1 MPGKIIVNRNHESV
15 IDAGQTFQ
23 LGGEG
28 AAAGVTVVDFDTD
41 NDTLYGFYTTR
52 AIEIVAVEHIVIEE
66 HACSTQAGIVEITDG
81 TTAYATV
88 TAVDEAAVHTHIS
101 GVVGSAPIIP
111 DNTYVYAKTT
121 TPSTDASAVG
131 GEGYFIVTYK

>member
-1 MPGKIIVNRNHESV
+1 MDKIRVHPYHQVEVNDGKV
-15 IDAGQTFQ
+15 FQ

-28 AAAGVTVVDFDTD
+28 AAAGVTVVDFDSD
-41 NDTLYGFYTTR
+41 NDTLHGFHTTR
-52 AIEIVAVEHIVIEE
+52 DIEIVAVEHIVIEE

-101 GVVGSAPIIP
+101 GVVGSAPKIP
-111 DNTYVYAKTT
+111 SGTMIYAKTT

>member
-1 MPGKIIVNRNHESV
+1 MVDTIKVHPFHKVEINDGKV
-15 IDAGQTFQ
+15 FQ

-28 AAAGVTVVDFDTD
+28 AAAGVTVVDFDSD

-52 AIEIVAVEHIVIEE
+52 NIEIIAVEHIVIEE

-101 GVVGSAPIIP
+101 GVIGTAPKIP
-111 DNTYVYAKTT
+111 KETMVYAKTT
-121 TPSTDASAVG
+121 TPSTDATTAG

>member
-1 MPGKIIVNRNHESV
+1 MAGRIILNRNHETQVNS
-15 IDAGQTFQ
+15 GKTFQ

-28 AAAGVTVVDFDTD
+28 AVAGVTVVDFDSD
-41 NDTLYGFYTTR
+41 NDTLYGFYTMR
-52 AIEIVAVEHIVIEE
+52 DIEITAVEHIVIEE

-101 GVVGSAPIIP
+101 GVVGSSPKIP
-111 DNTYVYAKTT
+111 KGTYVYAKTT

-131 GEGYFIVTYK
+131 GEGYFIVEYK